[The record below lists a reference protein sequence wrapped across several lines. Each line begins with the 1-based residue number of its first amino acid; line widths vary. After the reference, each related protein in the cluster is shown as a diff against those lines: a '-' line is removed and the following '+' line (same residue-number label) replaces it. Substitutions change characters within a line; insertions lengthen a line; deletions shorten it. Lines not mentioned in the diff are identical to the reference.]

1 MLDDRPYMRE
11 PARRFYWSAT
21 MVLIAANIGLY
32 LLQYILENYSSAG
45 FWLDEHF
52 ALSVDGM
59 RHGFVWQLLTF
70 QFMHGGVMHLA
81 LNCITLYM
89 FGQEVERGLGQ
100 RDFLWLYFSSG
111 VVGGLV
117 QIGAALVD
125 EVHFGGYVIGAS
137 AGIFGVVAA
146 FATLYPEQPM
156 MMLLVPGTFRAKYL
170 LVFSGVLALLGIIF
184 SLVSPSAGA
193 VRVADWAHVG
203 GMIMGIFYVRQIS
216 RWHWQWPRLRT
227 PRRRAGLPRPLV
239 KVHSQKTSSWK
250 PSEPDVEMTP
260 EEFVSK
266 EVDPILDKISAHGI
280 HSLTEQERKILEA
293 ARKRMGKR

>member
-1 MLDDRPYMRE
+1 MLEDRPYMRE

-21 MVLIAANIGLY
+21 MVLLAANIGLY
-32 LLQYILENYSSAG
+32 LLQYILDNYTS
-45 FWLDEHF
+45 FPLDRYF

-81 LNCITLYM
+81 LNCLTLYM
-89 FGQEVERGLGQ
+89 FGQEVETGLGQ
-100 RDFLWLYFSSG
+100 RDFLLLYFSSG
-111 VVGGLV
+111 VVGGLF
-117 QIGAALVD
+117 QIGAALIAPGY
-125 EVHFGGYVIGAS
+125 FGGDVIGAS

-146 FATLYPEQPM
+146 FATLYPEQPLM
-156 MMLLVPGTFRAKYL
+156 ILLVPGTVRAKYL
-170 LVFSGVLALLGIIF
+170 LVFGGLLAAVGIVLSMI
-184 SLVSPSAGA
+184 SPGTGA

-203 GMIMGIFYVRQIS
+203 GMLMGIFYVRQIS
-216 RWHWQWPRLRT
+216 RWHWQWPRLGP
-227 PRRRAGLPRPLV
+227 PRRRAGFPRPLV
-239 KVHSQKTSSWK
+239 KVHSQKAPSWK
-250 PSEPDVEMTP
+250 PAEPDHEMSP